1 MNDSTLAA
9 FSEGTRSWIIAAIR
23 SRTSDLACSGWVGIA
38 GSPLRLPG
46 GSVALVER
54 PPPLVG
60 ALRNTQDGRSPRAG
74 VGNLGF
80 CGNPGRRL
88 RPRGTTAASQAC
100 QGDRLDCCRSGW
112 YGRCRGDTTSRFHGG
127 ARDALDVQLA
137 GTIFLDL
144 VFSGLT
150 GQPRLGTE
158 IRTAGLGSSPG
169 GVANLAVA
177 LARLDLRVGL
187 AAAFSTDLYGG
198 YLWRTLGEQ
207 EGVDLSASRRVVGW
221 ATPVTVSLAYER
233 ERSMITYEEP
243 PPLPVGQLLSS
254 SLRARAFFTHV
265 DDGQMP
271 WLGRVRK
278 AGTTV
283 FADVGWDT
291 GERVTE
297 TAIPIE
303 ALDPTGAG
311 DVFGA
316 AIVVGTL
323 EGWPLAERLRFA
335 NLCAGMSC
343 RFFGGSLAA
352 PCWNEVASWCRE
364 LEADPDVPAHTRRGY
379 RFLQPYYDRHVRSV
393 KCRRPRPT
401 IIAG

>member
-1 MNDSTLAA
+1 
-9 FSEGTRSWIIAAIR
+9 
-23 SRTSDLACSGWVGIA
+23 
-38 GSPLRLPG
+38 
-46 GSVALVER
+46 
-54 PPPLVG
+54 
-60 ALRNTQDGRSPRAG
+60 
-74 VGNLGF
+74 
-80 CGNPGRRL
+80 
-88 RPRGTTAASQAC
+88 
-100 QGDRLDCCRSGW
+100 
-112 YGRCRGDTTSRFHGG
+112 
-127 ARDALDVQLA
+127 
-137 GTIFLDL
+137 

-254 SLRARAFFTHV
+254 SRRARSFFTHV

-271 WLGRVRK
+271 WLGRVRE

-291 GERVTE
+291 SERWSAGVLDNLAAVDVFLPNAVEAMAYTRTQDPEAALEVLARLVPTAIVKCGRDGALACSLATGERVHE
-297 TAIPIE
+297 PAIPIE

-316 AIVVGTL
+316 AIVAGTL

-335 NLCAGMSC
+335 NLCAGLSC

-364 LEADPDVPAHTRRGY
+364 LEADPDVPAHTKRGY

>member
-1 MNDSTLAA
+1 LA
-9 FSEGTRSWIIAAIR
+9 
-23 SRTSDLACSGWVGIA
+23 
-38 GSPLRLPG
+38 
-46 GSVALVER
+46 R
-54 PPPLVG
+54 P
-60 ALRNTQDGRSPRAG
+60 
-74 VGNLGF
+74 
-80 CGNPGRRL
+80 
-88 RPRGTTAASQAC
+88 
-100 QGDRLDCCRSGW
+100 
-112 YGRCRGDTTSRFHGG
+112 CRGDTTSGLCGG

-150 GQPRLGTE
+150 GRPRLGTE
-158 IRTAGLGSSPG
+158 IRTASLGSSPG

-187 AAAFSTDLYGG
+187 AAAFATDLYGS

-207 EGVDLSASRRVVGW
+207 EGVDLSASRQVAGW

-243 PPLPVGQLLSS
+243 PPLPVGPLLSS
-254 SLRARAFFTHV
+254 SGRARSFFTHV
-265 DDGQMP
+265 DHGKVP
-271 WLGRVRK
+271 WLRRVRQ

-283 FADVGWDT
+283 FADVGWDPSERWSPGVLDSLAAVDVFLPNAVEAMAYTRTPDPEAALEVLARLVPVAVVKCGRDGALACSLAT
-291 GERVTE
+291 GERVRE
-297 TAIPIE
+297 PAIAIE

-311 DVFGA
+311 DVFDAG
-316 AIVVGTL
+316 IVFGTL
-323 EGWPLAERLRFA
+323 EGWPLAERVRFA
-335 NLCAGMSC
+335 NLCAGLSC
-343 RFFGGSLAA
+343 RFSGGSLAA

-364 LEADPDVPAHTRRGY
+364 LEADPGAPAEAKRRY
-379 RFLQPYYDRHVRSV
+379 RFLRPYYDQHVRSV

>member
-1 MNDSTLAA
+1 MHS
-9 FSEGTRSWIIAAIR
+9 
-23 SRTSDLACSGWVGIA
+23 
-38 GSPLRLPG
+38 
-46 GSVALVER
+46 
-54 PPPLVG
+54 
-60 ALRNTQDGRSPRAG
+60 
-74 VGNLGF
+74 
-80 CGNPGRRL
+80 
-88 RPRGTTAASQAC
+88 
-100 QGDRLDCCRSGW
+100 
-112 YGRCRGDTTSRFHGG
+112 G

-158 IRTAGLGSSPG
+158 IRTAALGSSPG
-169 GVANLAVA
+169 GVANVAVA

-187 AAAFSTDLYGG
+187 AAAFSTDLYGS

-207 EGVDLSASRRVVGW
+207 EGVDLSASRQVVGW

-243 PPLPVGQLLSS
+243 PPLPVGQLLDSS
-254 SLRARAFFTHV
+254 RRPRSFFTHV

-271 WLGRVRK
+271 WLRRVRQ

-291 GERVTE
+291 SERWSARVLDNLAAVDVFMPNAVEAMAYTRTRDPEAALRMLARLVPAAIVKCGRDGALACSLATGEWVQE
-297 TAIPIE
+297 PAIAIE

-316 AIVVGTL
+316 GILLGTL
-323 EGWPLAERLRFA
+323 EGWPLAERVRFA
-335 NLCAGMSC
+335 NLCAGLSC
-343 RFFGGSLAA
+343 RFSGGSLSA

-364 LEADPDVPAHTRRGY
+364 LEADPDVPDETKRGY
-379 RFLQPYYDRHVRSV
+379 QFLRPYYDRHVRSV
-393 KCRRPRPT
+393 KCRRPLPT